1 MLYIFTFIAYA
12 YSYIIYV
19 NETYQQKLTKIFGY
33 LENPTYSIL
42 DANPYAT
49 IIPQYHLYTD
59 SQKHNQNADVIISV
73 KAQHLFGHWTNH
85 FLFLENNKGTFN
97 VHYSENPQEEN
108 VATPKFNEHLQVT
121 NLNNM
126 ICFDAEQFDSSH
138 YIVDCALEVT
148 DQPLENK
155 LFVIAKDQSLQQH
168 QVANPLAY
176 KTMRKRKIAH
186 LYQDEQDYLLQ
197 GSLFQS
203 DSIIQIYKIKTPAI
217 TFEEQSV
224 EISTNILKIL
234 YKDQLDDTFKF
245 YLIDYKLVYN
255 QIFILDNLFVAAMS
269 FDKYGD
275 WSSTFFI
282 KLYGNIIAFDYV
294 YFLDDNGIKLSIL
307 VILKDTTFDLYLNSQ
322 GVTTYSLPKKISQN
336 SQIKISDNFI
346 IIEDENTIYQYSIY
360 NKILLNQKTLQ
371 QVNFYLINPVYPDL
385 ISISYN
391 LTRRYYISEGY
402 VLIKS
407 GNVAVDKASF
417 NIQAVSKGETYTK
430 EISLQILNQND
441 FNLYFN
447 DKPQQVITDVLA
459 SVNYTQDVIQFMSG
473 PNVQFKF
480 ENQGDDLDMEFE
492 TLEEMVISNWPQ
504 ATDIH
509 FQDMLQFNDT
519 QVYVLFQLKNKEVQI
534 YNCRQ
539 NSFSLIEQ
547 CTQFVNSSNFSKSFS
562 VLVDELH
569 FQWWIDNEQ
578 AYVVFC
584 DQESTAE
591 LWKINEIEL
600 VKINKLFSVGEA
612 ITQLLELDRRIYLL
626 REKSKRIGIYN
637 SLDGTLLDQI
647 DEPTVKSL
655 GMIKSWSP
663 KKLFGNQKYNGHL
676 LFIHNSDN
684 ILITIY
690 NNQLNMVECILNT
703 DEVLITMFKQ
713 SFFMIKQTSILEYSL
728 EDLNNVYLI
737 RQLQIYNHEF
747 KNPMLITQSEDNGF
761 LFILTKQQ
769 QILVYQPYNENSNDQ
784 LFRIIDVH
792 LDDKFMMSACGY
804 QKTHL
809 YFNNGTHQSYFA
821 ILKQSKLYIKSIN
834 LNNLDYFIN
843 VTKTLTIFN
852 TEHTQ
857 KILETIFIL
866 NIKYPISLTQ
876 QKDILINSSL
886 QNSTVELNQ
895 LYKGQVQNI
904 SVDCDQ
910 CKDLIKLNLPVERIS
925 ENMATNVL
933 DIESFNSFYNVAL
946 IKDKLLAINHK
957 DNVTSLI
964 EFQSPN
970 SCEIIAMQE
979 NAKYIVTLCKYN
991 NVYHAYLT
999 VCDKDQKCSNI
1010 DTPQDILDLNGVQK
1024 MIVISSDLL
1033 LMQDF
1038 GKIYVYY
1045 LNINSE
1051 FTKWSIALT
1060 QIIYNDKGL
1069 TDFVIQKYGTPKEGE
1084 NQNYVLSFIDQA
1096 DHLNVY
1102 YTEFKQNKLNIIQQN
1117 NIYLYDLIRKNNQFA
1132 FKTTDYI
1139 QLFATQEIKNNQLNY
1154 IIISNDVASFKLQ
1167 IELDNTKLVVNSKI
1181 INVINPYKNW
1191 IALNKGYFIE
1201 DNLLLIP
1208 YTNKQDT
1215 VLAIYELNDKE
1226 FSVNMVYG
1234 LQDTAFQVKD
1244 GLFIVYGFNE
1254 GQNKRLYT
1262 NLVGKVLNGYLM
1274 SLETSLTISRPSQLK
1289 EKQQVVIT
1297 ASNAYNKEEEKFN
1310 IIRVDEPAP
1319 PPTPP
1324 DDDKSGSSNWWW
1336 ILLIVLFGGGL
1347 IVGGILFYMKRKQ
1360 VGLFKVQENQYS
1372 LHNY

>member
-1 MLYIFTFIAYA
+1 MFYIFTLIAYS

-19 NETYQQKLTKIFGY
+19 NETYQLPLTQLFGY
-33 LENPTYSIL
+33 LENPTYTIV
-42 DANPYAT
+42 DTNPYAT

-59 SQKHNQNADVIISV
+59 TQKHNQNADVIISV
-73 KAQHLFGHWTNH
+73 KAQHQFGHWTNH

-121 NLNNM
+121 NKNNM
-126 ICFDAEQFDSSH
+126 ICFDAEQFDSTH
-138 YIVDCALEVT
+138 YIVDCALQIT
-148 DQPLENK
+148 DQPLQNE
-155 LFVIAKDQSLQQH
+155 LYVVAKDQSFQQY
-168 QVANPLAY
+168 QVTNPLGY
-176 KTMRKRKIAH
+176 KTMRKRKIT
-186 LYQDEQDYLLQ
+186 LLFQDEQYYLFQ
-197 GSLFQS
+197 GSLLQS
-203 DSIIQIYKIKTPAI
+203 DSIIQIYKIITPAI

-224 EISTNILKIL
+224 EISTNSLKTL
-234 YKDQLDDTFKF
+234 YKDQLEDNYKF

-282 KLYGNIIAFDYV
+282 KLYGNIIAFDYI
-294 YFLDDNGIKLSIL
+294 YFVDDNGNKLSIL

-322 GVTTYSLPKKISQN
+322 GLTTYQLPQKISQN
-336 SQIKISDNFI
+336 SQVKISDHYI
-346 IIEDENTIYQYSIY
+346 IIEDENTVYQYSIY
-360 NKILLNQKTLQ
+360 NKILINQKTLQ
-371 QVNFYLINPVYPDL
+371 QVNFYLINPIYPDL

-391 LTRRYYISEGY
+391 VTRRYYINDGY
-402 VLIKS
+402 LQIKS
-407 GNVAVDKASF
+407 GNTAVDKTSF
-417 NIQAVSKGETYTK
+417 NIQAVSKGETNTK

-473 PNVQFKF
+473 PNVQFQF

-492 TLEEMVISNWPQ
+492 TLEEMIITNWPK
-504 ATDIH
+504 ASDIH

-534 YNCRQ
+534 YNCKQ

-547 CTQFVNSSNFSKSFS
+547 CTQFVNTSNFSSSFNI
-562 VLVDELH
+562 LVDQLH
-569 FQWWIDNEQ
+569 FQWWIENEQ
-578 AYVVFC
+578 AYVIFC

-591 LWKINEIEL
+591 LWKINEQEL
-600 VKINKLFSVGEA
+600 IKIKKISYIGQT
-612 ITQLLELDRRIYLL
+612 ITQLLELDRIIYILI
-626 REKSKRIGIYN
+626 EKSKKIGIYK
-637 SLDGTLLDQI
+637 SIDGTHLDQI

-663 KKLFGNQKYNGHL
+663 KRIFGNQKYNGHL
-676 LFIHNSDN
+676 LFISNSDN

-703 DEVLITMFKQ
+703 DDVQLTMYKQ
-713 SFFMIKQTSILEYSL
+713 SFFMIKQNSILEYSL

-737 RQLQIYNHEF
+737 RQLQVYNHEF
-747 KNPMLITQSEDNGF
+747 KTPLIITQSEDNGF

-769 QILVYQPYNENSNDQ
+769 QILVYQPFTQNSNDQ

-792 LDDKFMMSACGY
+792 LDDKFMMSASGY

-809 YFNNGTHQSYFA
+809 YFNNGTHHSYFA

-834 LNNLDYFIN
+834 LNTLDYYVN
-843 VTKTLTIFN
+843 VTKTLTILN
-852 TEHTQ
+852 SQHSQ

-866 NIKYPISLTQ
+866 NTKYPIALNQ
-876 QKDILINSSL
+876 QKDISINSSL
-886 QNSTVELNQ
+886 QNTTVKFDQ

-904 SVDCDQ
+904 SIDCEQ
-910 CKDLIKLNLPVERIS
+910 CKDLIQLNLPIQKIN
-925 ENMATNVL
+925 ENMATNIL
-933 DIESFNSFYNVAL
+933 DIESFNSFYNIAL
-946 IKDKLLAINHK
+946 TKDKLLSISYK
-957 DNVTSLI
+957 DNLSNLI

-970 SCEIIAMQE
+970 NCELIAIQE
-979 NAKYIVTLCKYN
+979 DAKYIVTLCKYN

-999 VCDKDQKCSNI
+999 VCDKEQKCTNI

-1024 MIVISSDLL
+1024 MVVIPNNLL

-1045 LNINSE
+1045 LNINPE
-1051 FTKWSIALT
+1051 LTKWSISLT

-1069 TDFVIQKYGTPKEGE
+1069 TDFVIQKYGIPKEGE
-1084 NQNYVLSFIDQA
+1084 NQNYILSFIDQA

-1117 NIYLYDLIRKNNQFA
+1117 NIYLYDLIKKNNQYA

-1139 QLFATQEIKNNQLNY
+1139 QLFATQEIQNNQLHY

-1167 IELDNTKLVVNSKI
+1167 LDLDNNKLVVNSKL
-1181 INVINPYKNW
+1181 INIFNPYQNW
-1191 IALNKGYFIE
+1191 IAMNKGYFNY
-1201 DNLLLIP
+1201 DNLLIIP
-1208 YTNKQDT
+1208 YTNKQDI
-1215 VLAIYELNDKE
+1215 VLAIYELNDKD
-1226 FSVNMVYG
+1226 FSSNMVYG
-1234 LQDTAFQVKD
+1234 LQDSAFQVKD
-1244 GLFIVYGFNE
+1244 GLFIVYAFNE

-1262 NLVGKVLNGYLM
+1262 NLIGKVLNSYQI
-1274 SLETSLTISRPSQLK
+1274 SLETSLTILNPSKLK
-1289 EKQQVVIT
+1289 DKQQARIM
-1297 ASNAYNKEEEKFN
+1297 ASNAYNKEEVKFN
-1310 IIRVDEPAP
+1310 IIRVDDPIP
-1319 PPTPP
+1319 PPKPP
-1324 DDDKSGSSNWWW
+1324 NDDESSSSNWWW
-1336 ILLIVLFGGGL
+1336 ILLIVIFGGGL
-1347 IVGGILFYMKRKQ
+1347 IVGGVIFYMKRKQ
-1360 VGLFKVQENQYS
+1360 VGLFRVQENQYS